1 MSYSDVMLCPQG
13 SNYNFTAALWS
24 TISSTNS
31 SNTQDNDC
39 YLEWLQILNGRFV
52 IVVATPV
59 SEITQS
65 IDENKGEINS
75 SAASL
80 FVTVL
85 IISLICW
92 LVISCLSF
100 VLANQVAHP
109 LRQCCASAAKIA
121 SNIGSV
127 SLFDGVD
134 VDPGHQRKKEEGGIP
149 VVDNICDLLGSNTIG
164 EVASLKNTFFWML
177 VEAVHVRHIA
187 VTVYN
192 PFAALNMHHWAM
204 PGLLAMPPQ
213 VLPVPALAA
222 GSSNQVTLTV
232 MFDGQDREVTVAD
245 NAQIY
250 ALKMK
255 VLEAFG
261 LLDPMAAAE
270 LKLFFGGMALA
281 EISSLKQVS

>member
-1 MSYSDVMLCPQG
+1 MAD
-13 SNYNFTAALWS
+13 
-24 TISSTNS
+24 
-31 SNTQDNDC
+31 
-39 YLEWLQILNGRFV
+39 
-52 IVVATPV
+52 
-59 SEITQS
+59 
-65 IDENKGEINS
+65 
-75 SAASL
+75 
-80 FVTVL
+80 
-85 IISLICW
+85 
-92 LVISCLSF
+92 
-100 VLANQVAHP
+100 P
-109 LRQCCASAAKIA
+109 LRKCDDAAATIA
-121 SNIGSV
+121 ANIGSS

-134 VDPGHQRKKEEGGIP
+134 VNTGHEEKME
-149 VVDNICDLLGSNTIG
+149 NCDMTLSKSTIG

-192 PFAALNMHHWAM
+192 PFAALNMYHWAM

-281 EISSLKQVS
+281 EISSLKQVG